1 MKKVLWLIFA
11 VLVIVPSIAFAQYD
25 QVGTGT
31 LQVNK
36 YVINDNGGTALPGD
50 FSLFIDGTL
59 TATGDVNTVNVGTHQ
74 VTETPVSGYYGLFG
88 GDCDAS
94 GYVTIAVG
102 ESKFC
107 VLTNNDSRGDETP
120 SKGVLIVI
128 KEVINDNGGTKVDTD
143 FNMIVTADNPSMTM
157 FPGSSYGVA
166 VTVDAGT
173 YSVDESDD
181 PDYTKTLSTE
191 CSGTIAVNE
200 TKVCT
205 ITNDDIPR
213 GGGGGGTA
221 GGRATTPSN
230 PEPTPEPTP
239 EPEPQPEPEPT
250 PTPEPDPEP
259 TIEPEEPAEEE
270 GEVLGDT
277 ACGIY
282 LTEYIHLEK
291 DNNPDEVLKLQL
303 FLNDYMNLELDV
315 SGVYDVVTY
324 NAVKDFQVKES
335 KEILEPW
342 GLTEPTGYVYK
353 TTKRRINMIKCPDL
367 NLPMP
372 TPLVADSNVKDNF

>member
-1 MKKVLWLIFA
+1 MI
-11 VLVIVPSIAFAQYD
+11 PGIAFATAQG
-25 QVGTGT
+25 GTGT

-36 YVINDNGGTALPGD
+36 YVVNDNGGTALPGD
-50 FSLFIDGTL
+50 FDLFIDGTQ
-59 TATGDVNTVNVGTHQ
+59 TATGDVNTLNVGTHQ
-74 VTETPVSGYYGLFG
+74 VTETPVSGYYGIFG

-94 GYVTIAVG
+94 GYVSIDVG
-102 ESKFC
+102 DVKFC
-107 VLTNNDSRGDETP
+107 VLTNNDSRGDSTP
-120 SKGVLIVI
+120 SKGVIIVI
-128 KEVINDNGGTKVDTD
+128 KEVINDDGGTKVDSN
-143 FNMIVTADNPSMTM
+143 FNMKVTGDNPSLSQ

-166 VTVDAGT
+166 VTVDAGS
-173 YSVDESDD
+173 YSIDEDD
-181 PDYTKTLSTE
+181 DSTYTKTLSEE
-191 CSGTIAVNE
+191 CTGTVGVNE
-200 TKVCT
+200 TKICT
-205 ITNDDIPR
+205 ITNDDIAS
-213 GGGGGGTA
+213 GGGGDNDDEIEDA
-221 GGRATTPSN
+221 GGGSSGGGGSRKTTTPSEPT
-230 PEPTPEPTP
+230 PEPSSPDPEPSTPEPTP
-239 EPEPQPEPEPT
+239 EPEPAPVV
-250 PTPEPDPEP
+250 
-259 TIEPEEPAEEE
+259 EEPAEEE

-291 DNNPDEVLKLQL
+291 ENNTDEVLKLQL

-315 SGVYDVVTY
+315 SGVYDIVTY

-372 TPLVADSNVKDNF
+372 SPLIADSNVKDGF